1 MTTVIIGGGA
11 AGVAAAIAAGE
22 RGQRVLVL
30 ERNRKPLKKLGVTG
44 NGRANLLNSGAPVY
58 FGETDFA
65 LEALRHC
72 GYRQLVD
79 FFHTLGVPLREETEG
94 RVYPAALQA
103 SVVTE
108 ALLLR
113 ARQLGVTWELQ
124 TQALALTREAGH
136 FLLRAAQLPEEEPP
150 RKGEK
155 TRATAKAMPARELN
169 YRADRVIVTVG
180 GAAAPAHGTDG
191 TGYGLLTGMG
201 HRVTPL
207 LPALCALRTDKHRI
221 AGLSGQRLRVDLKLL
236 SPRGEPLR
244 ATEGEILFGDDAVSG
259 IAAMQLAR
267 FVVPGAVLSL
277 DLRPALGW
285 DASQPINGASAD
297 LPQRV
302 RQLTLDRAQLPV
314 RELFTGMF
322 PSPVARLLCRVAAL
336 DDVEQRVSRLTE
348 LDLRNITLALT
359 DLRLP
364 ILGTRGFEQAQV
376 TAGGIMTDDFDP
388 ATMESHLCPGLY
400 AAGEV
405 LNVDGDCGGF
415 NLMFAFASGLLAG
428 QSAGLARP

>member
-58 FGETDFA
+58 FGEADFA
-65 LEALRHC
+65 LEALRHY
-72 GYRQLVD
+72 GFLQLVD
-79 FFHTLGVPLREETEG
+79 FFHTMGVTLREESEG

-103 SVVTE
+103 SVVTD

-113 ARQLGVTWELQ
+113 ARQLGIAWALQ
-124 TQALALTREAGH
+124 TQALTLTREAGH
-136 FLLRAAQLPEEEPP
+136 FLLRAAQQPEEEPP
-150 RKGEK
+150 RKGD
-155 TRATAKAMPARELN
+155 RNRPAPKAAPARELI

-201 HRVTPL
+201 HRISPL
-207 LPALCALRTDKHRI
+207 QPALCALRTDKHRI
-221 AGLSGQRLRVDLKLL
+221 AGLSGQRLRVGLKLL
-236 SPRGEPLR
+236 SPRGEALR
-244 ATEGEILFGDDAVSG
+244 ATEGELLFGDDAVSG

-285 DASQPINGASAD
+285 DASQPINGEATD
-297 LPQRV
+297 LAQRV
-302 RQLTLDRAQLPV
+302 RQLTRSRAELPV

-322 PSPVARLLCRVAAL
+322 TAPVARLLCRVTGL
-336 DDVEQRVSRLTE
+336 DDVEQRVGRLTE
-348 LDLRNITLALT
+348 TDLSRITLALT

-364 ILGTRGFEQAQV
+364 ILGTREFDQAQV
-376 TAGGIMTDDFDP
+376 TAGGILTADFDP
-388 ATMESHLCPGLY
+388 ATMESRLCPELY

>member
-1 MTTVIIGGGA
+1 MTTLIIGGGA
-11 AGVAAAIAAGE
+11 AGVAAAIAAAE

-58 FGETDFA
+58 FGEADFA
-65 LEALRHC
+65 LETLRHC
-72 GYRQLVD
+72 GFRQLVE

-113 ARQLGVTWELQ
+113 ARQLNVAWALQ
-124 TQALALTREAGH
+124 TQALSLTREAGH
-136 FLLRAAQLPEEEPP
+136 FLLRAAQQPEEEPP
-150 RKGEK
+150 RKGERN
-155 TRATAKAMPARELN
+155 RAEAKATPPRALI

-191 TGYGLLTGMG
+191 TGYSLLTGLG

-221 AGLSGQRLRVDLKLL
+221 AGMSGQRLRVGLKLL
-236 SPRGEPLR
+236 SSRGETLR

-267 FVVPGAVLSL
+267 FVIPGAVLAL

-285 DASQPINGASAD
+285 DASQPINGEPTDLTLRIRQLARDRAD
-297 LPQRV
+297 LPI
-302 RQLTLDRAQLPV
+302 

-322 PSPVARLLCRVAAL
+322 PTPAARLLCRVAGL

-348 LDLRNITLALT
+348 PDLRSIALALS

-376 TAGGIMTDDFDP
+376 TAGGVMTADFDP
-388 ATMESHLCPGLY
+388 ATMESRLCPGVY

-428 QSAGLARP
+428 QGKGPTQP